1 MVKKYF
7 VNDKEV
13 YGLVVEFCNL
23 KTMNCW
29 VHTIYCVDKPSVY
42 DTMKLINLSVDK
54 VSTETPFK
62 LSFPEIYMENSEYHA
77 RSVYYPSTCLKNI
90 RITIREANFY
100 EKGELKF
107 KFEGE

>member
-1 MVKKYF
+1 MKKYL
-7 VNDKEV
+7 VNEKEV
-13 YGLVVEFCNL
+13 YGLDVEFCNL
-23 KTMNCW
+23 ETMNYW
-29 VHTIYCVDKPSVY
+29 SHTIYCVDQASVY

-62 LSFPEIYMENSEYHA
+62 LSFPEIYMENSEYRA

-90 RITIREANFY
+90 RITIRETNFY